1 MPPDAERNSPKREQI
16 WEMTALRERQETFGD
31 RRPYIRCGRRTWRSP
46 TPSVLEAIM
55 TQGTRKLISGL
66 VGLAGFGMA
75 ARGAD
80 R

>member
-1 MPPDAERNSPKREQI
+1 
-16 WEMTALRERQETFGD
+16 
-31 RRPYIRCGRRTWRSP
+31 
-46 TPSVLEAIM
+46 LEAIM

-75 ARGAD
+75 ARGGD